1 MSTPIRTKQERMLL
15 MSRLV
20 GAVEQRVTNPRGS
33 RYMKYAKK
41 VRAWTE
47 ADPGSNS
54 QYNYPHKLP
63 RLMIDRTGA
72 TVYGLF
78 WNNRLLKLGKTV
90 WTDQSQAIAAF
101 NKYVSNVIILLED
114 DELNPLAEEL
124 VAFAKERG
132 HRTVKEITAAL
143 RECGALQVREL
154 DTILMLPDEE

>member
-1 MSTPIRTKQERMLL
+1 MSTPNRTKQERMLL

-20 GAVEQRVTNPRGS
+20 GAVERRVTNPRGS
-33 RYMKYAKK
+33 RYQKYAKK
-41 VRAWTE
+41 VREWVD
-47 ADPGSNS
+47 ADPEKNT

-63 RLMIDRTGA
+63 RLLIDRTGA

-101 NKYVSNVIILLED
+101 NKYVSNVLVLLED
-114 DELNPLAEEL
+114 DELEPLAQEL
-124 VAFAKERG
+124 ASFAKERG
-132 HRTVKEITAAL
+132 HRTVKEITVAL

-154 DTILMLPDEE
+154 ETIPMPPDEE